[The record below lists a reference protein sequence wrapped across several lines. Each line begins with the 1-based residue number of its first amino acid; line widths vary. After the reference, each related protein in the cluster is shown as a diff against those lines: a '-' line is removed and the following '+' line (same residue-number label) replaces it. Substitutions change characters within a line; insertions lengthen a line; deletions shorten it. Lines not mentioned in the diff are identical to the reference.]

1 VAVLNDAA
9 EYFAALRAALL
20 LAEREVY
27 IIGWDIHSETHLVG
41 PSGLAEDGLPPM
53 LGSFLKALIEKRPK
67 LVINILNWDF
77 ATLYAAEREW
87 NSADKFASETGGRIR
102 FCLDASLPLGSA
114 QHQKIVVIDDLVA
127 FTGGLD
133 LTVRRW
139 DTSEHAA
146 GNPLRVDHEGKP
158 YEPFHDVQCMVDGDA
173 AAALGEIARAR
184 WSAAGCVLTQ
194 SRPKKGNRWPDS
206 VAIDG
211 HDITTGVARTEVETA
226 DRPGITEVARLFDT
240 AIATANGLIYI
251 ENQFTSANE
260 IARALARRMAS
271 VPSLKVLIV
280 APRAHS
286 SWFESQAMQGGRR
299 SFISPFVAAGVT
311 DRLRIL
317 YPTSQ
322 KPKSDVAAVMVH
334 SKLMTVDDGFLRIGS
349 ANLNNRSLGA
359 DSECDLAFEAT
370 CEEHEAFI
378 RSVRHRLIGHFLG
391 IEAREVAANEE
402 DLLGFIDRHR
412 SSGASKKLVPIEE
425 ENISMRSMT
434 EFVQPIA
441 DPRRPLDLQRTAR
454 RMWNARTMLAV
465 AGIALSLAGLA
476 LAWQYTPLNAF
487 ADISYVTGIISQNI
501 HSQFA
506 PLIAIAAFV
515 LGGLIVFPVLVLIAA
530 TAAALGPWLGFAS
543 AFAGVLLSASL
554 LFMIGR
560 FMGHKRLQSL
570 LGKRALR
577 IQNRIV
583 GKGVIAVALIRMVP
597 IAPFSLVN
605 LLAGASQLTLR
616 DFLIGTVLGMVPGIA
631 TMAALGAQIA
641 DFARNAS
648 WSSALPLGLTIISWI
663 GVCLGAQFVVTW
675 LAGRKP

>member
-1 VAVLNDAA
+1 
-9 EYFAALRAALL
+9 
-20 LAEREVY
+20 VY
-27 IIGWDIHSETHLVG
+27 IIGWDIHSETLLVG
-41 PSGLAEDGLPPM
+41 PTARADDGLPPT
-53 LGSFLKALIEKRPK
+53 LGPFLKALIEKKPK
-67 LVINILNWDF
+67 LAINILGWDF
-77 ATLYAAEREW
+77 AALYAAEREW
-87 NSADKFASETGGRIR
+87 NSEEKFTSGTSGRIR
-102 FCLDASLPLGSA
+102 LCLDPSLPLGSA
-114 QHQKIVVIDDLVA
+114 QHQKIVAIDDLVA

-139 DTSEHAA
+139 DTGEHAA
-146 GNPLRVDHEGKP
+146 CDPLRVDHEGKP
-158 YEPFHDVQCMVDGDA
+158 YAPFHDVQCMVDGEA

-184 WSAAGCVLTQ
+184 WAAAGCVLTQ
-194 SRPKKGNRWPDS
+194 ARPKSGNRWPES
-206 VAIDG
+206 VAVDG
-211 HDITTGVARTEVETA
+211 RDITAGIARTEVETS
-226 DRPGITEVARLFDT
+226 DRPGITEVARLFE
-240 AIATANGLIYI
+240 ASIATANRLIYI

-260 IARALARRMAS
+260 IASALARRMAS

-299 SFISPFVAAGVT
+299 SFLAPFVAAGVT
-311 DRLRIL
+311 ERLRIL

-322 KPKSDVAAVMVH
+322 PADPHAAAIMVH
-334 SKLMTVDDGFLRIGS
+334 SKLMTVDDGFLRVGS

-359 DSECDLAFEAT
+359 DSECDVAFEAT
-370 CEEHEAFI
+370 CKEHEAFI
-378 RSVRHRLIGHFLG
+378 RSVRHRLISHFLG
-391 IEAREVAANEE
+391 VELREVAANEQ
-402 DLLGFIDRHR
+402 DLLGFIDRHG

-425 ENISMRSMT
+425 ENISMRAMT

-441 DPRRPLDLQRTAR
+441 DPRRPLDLERTAR
-454 RMWNARTMLAV
+454 RMWTARTMLAV
-465 AGIALSLAGLA
+465 AAIVLSLAGLA

-487 ADISYVTGIISQNI
+487 TDIGYVTEVISQNTQ
-501 HSQFA
+501 SEFA
-506 PLIAIAAFV
+506 PLFAIAAFV
-515 LGGLIVFPVLVLIAA
+515 MGGLVAFPVLVLIAA

-543 AFAGVLLSASL
+543 AFAGVLLSAAL

-577 IQNRIV
+577 IQDRIV
-583 GKGVIAVALIRMVP
+583 GKGVVAVALIRMVP

-616 DFLIGTVLGMVPGIA
+616 DFLIGTLLGMAPGII

-648 WSSALPLGLTIISWI
+648 WSSALLLGLTIAAWI

-675 LAGRKP
+675 LAGRNR